1 MKLRSNLAKL
11 DKLLLTTSLLLFF
24 FGLVMIFSSSTV
36 AAVLVYHHPS
46 YFFVLRQGAVEI
58 VMLLVTVLFII
69 NIPTKTYSKFRSM
82 FPAIMIGLLVM
93 VKLFGKDVNG
103 AKSWIDLGIIN
114 FQSSEFVK
122 TLLIVYLG
130 IVYGDAKKWNDQKS
144 LVMPLII
151 PFICFILIAT
161 EPDLGTAIIVAGII
175 FMIFL
180 ALPIKKNKIL
190 KWMFIGGLAGIALI
204 GMLFATDNIHKILT
218 PTQQQRF
225 NFIKPCSRYL
235 EETGYQV
242 CNSYIAINNGGL
254 YGLGLGNS
262 KQKNLYLPE
271 SYTDFI
277 FPIIVEEFGLIGTGI
292 LFFAYMLLLFSILT
306 IARHASNLRNSIIA
320 YGTFA
325 YILVHLIINLAGV
338 TGLFIMTGVPLP
350 FMSYGGSF
358 IINLFILIG
367 LTQRVAIENKEARK
381 KA

>member
-36 AAVLVYHHPS
+36 AAVLAYHQPS
-46 YFFVLRQGAVEI
+46 YFFVLKQGLLEMG
-58 VMLLVTVLFII
+58 MLLVSVLIII
-69 NIPTKTYSKFRSM
+69 NLPTKTYSRFKSI
-82 FPAIMIGLLVM
+82 FPVLMVGLLVM

-103 AKSWIDLGIIN
+103 AKSWIDLGVFN
-114 FQSSEFVK
+114 FQSSEFGK
-122 TLLIVYLG
+122 SLLIVYLA
-130 IVYGDAKKWNDQKS
+130 IMYGDTKKWKDQKS

-151 PFICFILIAT
+151 PFICFILIAS
-161 EPDLGTAIIVAGII
+161 EPDLGTAIIFAGII
-175 FMIFL
+175 FMIFMS
-180 ALPIKKNKIL
+180 LPIKKDKIIKL
-190 KWMFIGGLAGIALI
+190 MFIVGIAGIGLI
-204 GMLFATDNIHKILT
+204 GILFATDNIHKILT

-242 CNSYIAINNGGL
+242 CNSYIAMNNGGL

-292 LFFAYMLLLFSILT
+292 LFFVYILLLFSILT

-320 YGTFA
+320 YGTFS

-338 TGLFIMTGVPLP
+338 TGLFIMAGVPLP

-358 IINLFILIG
+358 IINLFVLIA